1 VTDFFASWWKKT
13 SFCHCRQKLF
23 LPGWVFPWKELVF
36 STQWKKNMPTLP
48 STQFLVPER
57 SHTANDILIGSTIQA
72 LLVVVIT

>member
-1 VTDFFASWWKKT
+1 
-13 SFCHCRQKLF
+13 
-23 LPGWVFPWKELVF
+23 
-36 STQWKKNMPTLP
+36 MPTLP